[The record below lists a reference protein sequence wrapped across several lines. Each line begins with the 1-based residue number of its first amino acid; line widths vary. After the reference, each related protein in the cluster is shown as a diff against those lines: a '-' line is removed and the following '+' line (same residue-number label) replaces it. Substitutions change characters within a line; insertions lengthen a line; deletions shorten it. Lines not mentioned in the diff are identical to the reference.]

1 MSWALLEVVVKL
13 LDDEVKATLDVAL
26 AQSAER
32 AGRSVIV
39 D

>member
-1 MSWALLEVVVKL
+1 MSWALHEVVVKL
-13 LDDEVKATLDVAL
+13 LDDEVKATRVVAL